1 MRIVVTGAGGQL
13 GSDLGRLL
21 ARCPIAPSG
30 PAQPGPP
37 TLPSPPALS
46 GLPSLPGL
54 PALTGW
60 QQLSRAELDLTDGA
74 AVRAVVLDQAKAA
87 GGDLVVVNAAAWT
100 DVDGAERHE
109 DEAYAVNATGV
120 AHLAAACAA
129 ARAWLVHVST
139 DYVFPGDAVPGSAVA
154 GDAVPGHPP
163 GHAVPTPAASHGAGP
178 VPYEPDDA
186 TGPSSAYGR
195 TKLAGE
201 QAVAALLPAA
211 GYVVRTAWLY
221 GATGSN
227 FVKTMIRLE
236 AERDGVDVV
245 DDQQGSPT
253 WSVDLAV
260 GLLEL
265 VAARPNPGIYHAVN
279 AGSTTWCGLARAVFE
294 ELGADPQRVRP
305 TTTDAFPRPA
315 RRPAYSV
322 LSTRRWRAAGL
333 RSLRPWRAAL
343 TAAMADIQGTRTAAS
358 SAHGAADRPG

>member
-13 GSDLGRLL
+13 GSDLSRLL
-21 ARCPIAPSG
+21 ARCPTGGSG
-30 PAQPGPP
+30 RAQPGLPA
-37 TLPSPPALS
+37 LPSPPALTC
-46 GLPSLPGL
+46 L

-109 DEAYAVNATGV
+109 DEAYAVNAIGV
-120 AHLAAACAA
+120 AQLAAACAA
-129 ARAWLVHVST
+129 ARARLVHVST
-139 DYVFPGDAVPGSAVA
+139 DYVFPGDVP
-154 GDAVPGHPP
+154 GDAVPGHP
-163 GHAVPTPAASHGAGP
+163 VFNRAALPGAGP
-178 VPYEPDDA
+178 VPYEPDDP

-236 AERDGVDVV
+236 GERDSVDVV

-253 WSVDLAV
+253 WSADLAV

-294 ELGADPQRVRP
+294 EVGADPHRVRP

-322 LSTRRWRAAGL
+322 LSTRRWQAAGL